1 MSGSFK
7 EPQEGVEHHHGV
19 ARYLLQAAKAFALAG
34 GALFVAMVCLSVVS
48 IVGRKL
54 WSTPVNG
61 DIELLQMG
69 TGIAAAAFFPYC
81 TMMGEH
87 LRVEFFT
94 TWMSSRGREILDGIA
109 SLLLCL
115 AMALL
120 AWRSSMQASEI
131 YEAGEV
137 TIMRNIP
144 VWIPVLCLVP
154 SLALTALCALNRA
167 IHHFMA
173 RGATQGAAA

>member
-1 MSGSFK
+1 MSGHVK
-7 EPQEGVEHHHGV
+7 ESAEPVGHHHGWTRRLLGV
-19 ARYLLQAAKAFALAG
+19 AKGFALVG

-54 WSTPVNG
+54 WSAPING

-94 TWMSSRGREILDGIA
+94 TKLSVRAHSILDGIA
-109 SLLLCL
+109 NLLLGF

-120 AWRSSMQASEI
+120 AWRSSVQAHEI
-131 YEAGEV
+131 LEAGEV

-144 VWIPVLCLVP
+144 VWIPVICLVP
-154 SLALTALCALNRA
+154 SLAMTALCALNRA
-167 IHHFMA
+167 HHHF
-173 RGATQGAAA
+173 AAKGVAQ

>member
-1 MSGSFK
+1 MSG
-7 EPQEGVEHHHGV
+7 HV
-19 ARYLLQAAKAFALAG
+19 AESIAPVHAHRGWTRYLLGIAKGFSLVG
-34 GALFVAMVCLSVVS
+34 GLLFIGMVCLSVIS

-54 WSTPVNG
+54 YSAPING
-61 DIELLQMG
+61 DLELLQMG

-94 TWMSSRGREILDGIA
+94 ARASVRTHELLDGLA
-109 SLLLCL
+109 NLLLAL

-120 AWRSSMQASEI
+120 AWRSGVQVGELK
-131 YEAGEV
+131 EAGEV

-144 VWIPVLCLVP
+144 VWIPVACLVP

-167 IHHFMA
+167 FHHFVA
-173 RGATQGAAA
+173 RSAAR

>member
-1 MSGSFK
+1 MSGQIK
-7 EPQEGVEHHHGV
+7 EMTEPIAGHHHGWT
-19 ARYLLQAAKAFALAG
+19 RRLLEVSKGFSLIG

-48 IVGRKL
+48 IIGRKL
-54 WSTPVNG
+54 WSSPING

-94 TWMSSRGREILDGIA
+94 TKLSARAHSILDGIA
-109 SLLLCL
+109 NVLLAI

-120 AWRSSMQASEI
+120 AWRSSIQAQEI

-144 VWIPVLCLVP
+144 VWIPIVCLVP
-154 SLALTALCALNRA
+154 SLALTSLCALNRA
-167 IHHFMA
+167 LHHFV
-173 RGATQGAAA
+173 AAKGVAQ